1 MDDLVGQLRARTVTV
16 KSIAFFR
23 GTSVAHM
30 AWQKYVASLFVLL
43 FVLLLGGGAAA
54 DGYLVAIGAEADTEN
69 NHAYSAF
76 SELGIGESTWISGG
90 LATSRAGSPSSG
102 FDAVYV
108 DAQIDHLF
116 DPVGVRVSLGY
127 WGDSDVLDSVDVRSS
142 IYLKNERISL
152 SADYERRDYDL
163 IVELP
168 LLMQERTLSFSA
180 HGIGFSGRAHP
191 GKRVS
196 VYLGGM
202 WYDYP
207 ENVTVDP
214 GVRDLRSLSL
224 SRLMLAH
231 GLLDRKAHAGVEVDL
246 GQRSVDFRYANW
258 HGIGNQGSIDSFG
271 VGFLTPL
278 GASSDIEV
286 RLSRDDSDTFGDA
299 TVLSVFLYFFGA

>member
-1 MDDLVGQLRARTVTV
+1 MDDLVGQLRARNVTL

-23 GTSVAHM
+23 KTPVAHM
-30 AWQKYVASLFVLL
+30 IWQKYIASLFVLL
-43 FVLLLGGGAAA
+43 FVCLLGGAAAA
-54 DGYLVAIGAEADTEN
+54 DGYLVAISAEADTEN
-69 NHAYSAF
+69 NQAYSAF

-90 LATSRAGSPSSG
+90 LATSRTDSLSSN
-102 FDAVYV
+102 FDAVYA
-108 DAQIDHLF
+108 DAQVDHLF

-142 IYLKNERISL
+142 IYIKNERISL

-163 IVELP
+163 SVELP
-168 LLMQERTLSFSA
+168 LLQQERTLSFRA
-180 HGIGFSGRAHP
+180 DGIGFSGRAHP
-191 GKRVS
+191 GERVS

-207 ENVTVDP
+207 ENITVEP
-214 GVRDLRSLSL
+214 GVRELRFLSL

-231 GLLDRKAHAGVEVDL
+231 GLLDRRSHTGVEVEF
-246 GQRSVDFRYANW
+246 GQRSVDFRYTNW
-258 HGIGNQGSIDSFG
+258 RGIADQGSIDSFG

-278 GASSDIEV
+278 GALSDIEI
-286 RLSRDDSDTFGDA
+286 RLSRGDSDTFGDA